1 MFENMQ
7 LVALK
12 VLMLFIL
19 LAIGAVTRLTG
30 LIKEEGAR
38 SICSLIIYIVTPANI
53 ISAFSTPFRED
64 LLHGLLFS
72 FLLAFIIFF

>member
-38 SICSLIIYIVTPANI
+38 SICSLIIYVEVLIRKI
-53 ISAFSTPFRED
+53 IAY
-64 LLHGLLFS
+64 
-72 FLLAFIIFF
+72 